1 VTGTQSIPQ
10 QLTKGV
16 IWAIMVTGA
25 LLALLIAGP
34 LALGD
39 HPATDLTGSM
49 EPTISPGDVVINEEI
64 APTEA
69 KVGDIVTFRDPEQQS
84 KLLTHRVVAIKP
96 LKNGHYAFVT
106 QGDANNTQEHW
117 RVPTDGQIG
126 RVVYTV
132 PWVGNIAVFA
142 RTRLGMGLLIGIPL
156 LLILLEEMFKIW
168 RPRESRE
175 PQAPQREERSVGDVG

>member
-10 QLTKGV
+10 QITKGV
-16 IWAIMVTGA
+16 VWAIMVAGA

-34 LALGD
+34 LVFGD

-64 APTEA
+64 APREA
-69 KVGDIVTFRDPEQQS
+69 EVGDIVTFRDPEEQS
-84 KLLTHRVVAIKP
+84 KLLTHRVVSIRPAKD
-96 LKNGHYAFVT
+96 GRYAFVT

-117 RVPTDGQIG
+117 RVPADGQIG

-142 RTRLGMGLLIGIPL
+142 RTRLGMGLLIGLPL
-156 LLILLEEMFKIW
+156 LLILTEEIVRIW
-168 RPRESRE
+168 RPRRPP
-175 PQAPQREERSVGDVG
+175 PQPVDEGSIGDVG

>member
-1 VTGTQSIPQ
+1 MTGTQSIPQ
-10 QLTKGV
+10 QITKGV
-16 IWAIMVTGA
+16 VWAIMVAGA

-34 LALGD
+34 LAFGD

-49 EPTISPGDVVINEEI
+49 EPTISPGDVVINEQI
-64 APTEA
+64 APAEA
-69 KVGDIVTFRDPEQQS
+69 APGDIVTFRDPEQQS
-84 KLLTHRVVAIKP
+84 KLLTHRVVSSHR
-96 LKNGHYAFVT
+96 LKDGRYAFVT

-117 RVPTDGQIG
+117 RVAADGQIG

-156 LLILLEEMFKIW
+156 LLILIEEMMRIW
-168 RPRESRE
+168 RPRRPE
-175 PQAPQREERSVGDVG
+175 PQPVDERSLGDVG

>member
-16 IWAIMVTGA
+16 VWAIMVAGA

-34 LALGD
+34 LAFGD

-49 EPTISPGDVVINEEI
+49 EPTISPGDVVINEQI
-64 APTEA
+64 APAEA
-69 KVGDIVTFRDPEQQS
+69 KVGDIVTFRDPEEQS
-84 KLLTHRVVAIKP
+84 KMLTHRVVAVRPVKE
-96 LKNGHYAFVT
+96 GRYAFVT

-117 RVPTDGQIG
+117 RVPADGQIG

-142 RTRLGMGLLIGIPL
+142 RTKLGMGLLIGVPL
-156 LLILLEEMFKIW
+156 LLILIEELARIW
-168 RPRESRE
+168 RPPR
-175 PQAPQREERSVGDVG
+175 PQPPRPDERSIGDVG

>member
-1 VTGTQSIPQ
+1 VTGSQSIPQ
-10 QLTKGV
+10 QITKGV
-16 IWAIMVTGA
+16 VWAVMVAGA

-34 LALGD
+34 LAFGD

-84 KLLTHRVVAIKP
+84 KMLTHRVVSSHE
-96 LKNGHYAFVT
+96 LKDGRYAFVT

-117 RVPTDGQIG
+117 RVPADGQIG
-126 RVVYTV
+126 RVVYTI

-142 RTRLGMGLLIGIPL
+142 RTRPGMGLLIGVPL
-156 LLILLEEMFKIW
+156 LLILAEELTRIW
-168 RPRESRE
+168 RPRQKQKPGEGG
-175 PQAPQREERSVGDVG
+175 SVGDVG

>member
-1 VTGTQSIPQ
+1 VTGSQSIPHQ
-10 QLTKGV
+10 IATGV
-16 IWAIMVTGA
+16 VWTIMVAGA

-64 APTEA
+64 PPTAA

-84 KLLTHRVVAIKP
+84 KMLTHRVVSRRQ
-96 LKNGHYAFVT
+96 LKDGRFAFVT

-117 RVPTDGQIG
+117 QVPADGQIG
-126 RVVYTV
+126 RVAYTV

-142 RTRLGMGLLIGIPL
+142 RTKPGMGLLIGVPL
-156 LLILLEEMFKIW
+156 LLILVEELVRIW
-168 RPRESRE
+168 RPRPR
-175 PQAPQREERSVGDVG
+175 QRPAEGGSFGDAG